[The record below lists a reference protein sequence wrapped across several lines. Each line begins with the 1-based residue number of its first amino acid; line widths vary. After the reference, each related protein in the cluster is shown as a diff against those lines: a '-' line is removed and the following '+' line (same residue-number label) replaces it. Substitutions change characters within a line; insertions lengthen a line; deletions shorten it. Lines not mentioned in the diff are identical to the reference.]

1 MLRESMQISGKQVD
15 VRGVVQGFD
24 EDVEIAHAAALVE
37 FAEAVVLRA
46 AARTAAARAKLHAAL
61 GEAGLVDAAAIVAA
75 FHGFV
80 RIADA
85 TGIPYTT
92 AAQGRDAPE
101 IRERA
106 GINDFYRVRALAGD
120 AGRSDSN

>member
-15 VRGVVQGFD
+15 VRGVTQGFD
-24 EDVEIAHAAALVE
+24 DAVDIPHAAALVE
-37 FAEAVVLRA
+37 FAESVVLRNTAGAA
-46 AARTAAARAKLHAAL
+46 AARTALHAAL
-61 GEAGLVDAAAIVAA
+61 GDAGLVDACAVVAA

-85 TGIPYTT
+85 IGIPYTT

-101 IRERA
+101 IREQA
-106 GINDFYRVRALAGD
+106 GINDFYRVRG
-120 AGRSDSN
+120 S

>member
-1 MLRESMQISGKQVD
+1 MLRESMQAGGRQVD
-15 VRGVVQGFD
+15 VAGVTQGFD
-24 EDVEIAHAAALVE
+24 ASVDIAHLAELVE
-37 FAEAVVLRA
+37 FAEAVVARDAPRTALARA
-46 AARTAAARAKLHAAL
+46 ALRAAL
-61 GEAGLVDAAAIVAA
+61 GEEGLADAAAVVGA

-85 TGIPYTT
+85 IGIPYTT

-106 GINDFYRVRALAGD
+106 GVNEFPRVRG
-120 AGRSDSN
+120 G

>member
-1 MLRESMQISGKQVD
+1 MLRESMRAGGKQVD
-15 VRGVVQGFD
+15 VAGVTQGFD
-24 EDVEIAHAAALVE
+24 EGVDIPHAAELVE
-37 FAEAVVLRA
+37 FAEAVVA
-46 AARTAAARAKLHAAL
+46 CDAARTAAAREKLRALL
-61 GEAGLVDAAAIVAA
+61 GEAGLVDAAAIVGA

-101 IRERA
+101 IRDRA
-106 GINDFYRVRALAGD
+106 GVNDFYRVRDDLRGHP
-120 AGRSDSN
+120 